1 LKDRRDAGSE
11 RLMSRPVRRGATR
24 RIEIPTPRGIAW
36 ADLDRPSG
44 KPVGLLMLGHGA
56 GGGVEAADLLA
67 TRRAAIEAEWMVARV
82 TQPYR
87 VAGRR
92 TPPAG
97 PVLDEAWLPVATK
110 VRSGRGLGVLPVV
123 FGGRSSGARVAC
135 RTATAGHAAGVLA
148 LAFPLHPPGR
158 PERSRLDELSE
169 PTVPVLV
176 VQGDR
181 DPFGLPPAAGGRRI
195 VVVPG
200 DHSLRGAAEP
210 IRLAVAAFL
219 TMLVRENRGRAAT
232 E

>member
-1 LKDRRDAGSE
+1 
-11 RLMSRPVRRGATR
+11 MSRPVRRGATR
-24 RIEIPTPRGIAW
+24 RIEVHTPRGIAW

-56 GGGVEAADLLA
+56 GGGVEAPDLLA
-67 TRRAAIEAEWMVARV
+67 TQRAALEAEWTVARV

-92 TPPAG
+92 SPPAG
-97 PVLDEAWLPVATK
+97 PVLDEAWLPVVTK
-110 VRSGRGLGVLPVV
+110 VRSGRGLGGLPVV

-135 RTATAGHAAGVLA
+135 RTATAGHAVGVLA
-148 LAFPLHPPGR
+148 LAFPLHPPGH
-158 PERSRLDELSE
+158 PERSRLAELAE

-181 DPFGLPPAAGGRRI
+181 DPFGLPPAAAGRRV

-200 DHSLRGAAEP
+200 DHSLRSATEP

-219 TMLVRENRGRAAT
+219 TTLVG
-232 E
+232 

>member
-1 LKDRRDAGSE
+1 MA
-11 RLMSRPVRRGATR
+11 RPAVRRTTR
-24 RIEIPTPRGIAW
+24 RVEVTTPRGVAW
-36 ADLDRPSG
+36 ADVDRPPRT
-44 KPVGLLMLGHGA
+44 PVGLLVLGHGA

-67 TRRAAIEAEWMVARV
+67 TRRAALEAEWAVARV

-92 TPPAG
+92 SPPAG
-97 PVLDEAWLPVATK
+97 PVLDEAWLPVVTK
-110 VRSGRGLGVLPVV
+110 VRSGRGLRVLPVV

-135 RTATAGHAAGVLA
+135 RTATAGHAVGVLA
-148 LAFPLHPPGR
+148 LAFPLHPPGH
-158 PERSRLDELSE
+158 PERSRLDELAG

-181 DPFGLPPAAGGRRI
+181 DPFGIPPAADGRRI

-200 DHSLRGAAEP
+200 DHSLRSAAEP

-219 TMLVRENRGRAAT
+219 TSLVG
-232 E
+232 

>member
-1 LKDRRDAGSE
+1 MARPAMRRT
-11 RLMSRPVRRGATR
+11 TR
-24 RIEIPTPRGIAW
+24 RVEVTTPRGVAW
-36 ADLDRPSG
+36 ADVDRPAG
-44 KPVGLLMLGHGA
+44 TPVGLLVLGHGA

-67 TRRAAIEAEWMVARV
+67 TRRAALEAEWAVARV

-92 TPPAG
+92 SPPAG
-97 PVLDEAWLPVATK
+97 PVLDEAWLPVVTK
-110 VRSGRGLGVLPVV
+110 VRSGRGLRVLPVV

-135 RTATAGHAAGVLA
+135 RTATAGHAVGVLA
-148 LAFPLHPPGR
+148 LAFPLHPPGH
-158 PERSRLDELSE
+158 PERSRLDELAG

-181 DPFGLPPAAGGRRI
+181 DPFGIPPAADGRRI

-200 DHSLRGAAEP
+200 DHSLRSAAEP

-219 TMLVRENRGRAAT
+219 TSLVG
-232 E
+232 

>member
-1 LKDRRDAGSE
+1 MA
-11 RLMSRPVRRGATR
+11 RPAVRRTTR
-24 RIEIPTPRGIAW
+24 RVEVTTPRGVAW
-36 ADLDRPSG
+36 ADMDRPAG
-44 KPVGLLMLGHGA
+44 TPLGLLVLGHGA

-67 TRRAAIEAEWMVARV
+67 TRRAALETEWAVARV

-92 TPPAG
+92 SPPAG
-97 PVLDEAWLPVATK
+97 PVLDEAWLPVVTK
-110 VRSGRGLGVLPVV
+110 VRSGRGLRLLPVV

-148 LAFPLHPPGR
+148 LAFPLHPPGH
-158 PERSRLDELSE
+158 PERSRLDELAE

-181 DPFGLPPAAGGRRI
+181 DPFGMPPAADGRRI

-200 DHSLRGAAEP
+200 DHSLRSAAEP

-219 TMLVRENRGRAAT
+219 TSLVG
-232 E
+232 

>member
-1 LKDRRDAGSE
+1 
-11 RLMSRPVRRGATR
+11 MSRPATRRATR
-24 RIEIPTPRGIAW
+24 RIEVPTPRGIAW

-44 KPVGLLMLGHGA
+44 QPVGLLMLGHGA
-56 GGGVEAADLLA
+56 GGGVEAADLLV
-67 TRRAAIEAEWMVARV
+67 TRRAALETDWAVARV

-92 TPPAG
+92 SPPAG
-97 PVLDEAWLPVATK
+97 PVLDEAWLPVVRK
-110 VRSGRGLGVLPVV
+110 VRSGRGLGVLPIV

-135 RTATAGHAAGVLA
+135 RTATAGHAAGVVA
-148 LAFPLHPPGR
+148 LAFPLHPPGH
-158 PERSRLDELSE
+158 PERSRLDELAE

-181 DPFGLPPAAGGRRI
+181 DPFGLPPAAGGRRV

-210 IRLAVAAFL
+210 IRVAVATFL
-219 TMLVRENRGRAAT
+219 MTLIG
-232 E
+232 

>member
-1 LKDRRDAGSE
+1 MA
-11 RLMSRPVRRGATR
+11 RPAVRRTTR
-24 RIEIPTPRGIAW
+24 RVEVTTPRGVAW
-36 ADLDRPSG
+36 ADVDRPAG
-44 KPVGLLMLGHGA
+44 TPVGLLVLGHGA

-67 TRRAAIEAEWMVARV
+67 TRRAALEAEWAVARV

-92 TPPAG
+92 SPPAG
-97 PVLDEAWLPVATK
+97 PVLDEAWLPVVTK

-148 LAFPLHPPGR
+148 LAFPLHPPGH
-158 PERSRLDELSE
+158 PERSRLDELAGLS
-169 PTVPVLV
+169 VPVLV

-181 DPFGLPPAAGGRRI
+181 DPFGMPPAADGRRI

-200 DHSLRGAAEP
+200 DHSLRSAAEP

-219 TMLVRENRGRAAT
+219 TSLVG
-232 E
+232 

>member
-1 LKDRRDAGSE
+1 
-11 RLMSRPVRRGATR
+11 LMARPAVRRTTR
-24 RIEIPTPRGIAW
+24 RVEVTTPRGVAW
-36 ADLDRPSG
+36 ADVDRPAG
-44 KPVGLLMLGHGA
+44 TPVGLLVLGHGA
-56 GGGVEAADLLA
+56 GCGVEAADLLA
-67 TRRAAIEAEWMVARV
+67 TRRAALEAEWVVARV

-92 TPPAG
+92 SPPAG
-97 PVLDEAWLPVATK
+97 PVLDEAWLPVVTK
-110 VRSGRGLGVLPVV
+110 LRSGRGLKILPVV

-148 LAFPLHPPGR
+148 LAFPLHPPGH
-158 PERSRLDELSE
+158 PERSRLDELAE

-181 DPFGLPPAAGGRRI
+181 DPFGLPPAADGRRI

-219 TMLVRENRGRAAT
+219 TSLVG
-232 E
+232 

>member
-1 LKDRRDAGSE
+1 MA
-11 RLMSRPVRRGATR
+11 RPAVRRTTR
-24 RIEIPTPRGIAW
+24 RVEVTTPRGVAW
-36 ADLDRPSG
+36 ADVDRPAG
-44 KPVGLLMLGHGA
+44 TPVGLLVLGHGA

-67 TRRAAIEAEWMVARV
+67 TRRAALEAEWAVARV

-92 TPPAG
+92 SPPAG
-97 PVLDEAWLPVATK
+97 PVLDEAWLPVVTK
-110 VRSGRGLGVLPVV
+110 VRSGRGLRVLPVV

-135 RTATAGHAAGVLA
+135 RTATAGHAVGVLA
-148 LAFPLHPPGR
+148 LAFPLHPPGH
-158 PERSRLDELSE
+158 PERSRLDELAG

-181 DPFGLPPAAGGRRI
+181 DPFGIPPAADGRRI

-200 DHSLRGAAEP
+200 DHSLRSAAEP

-219 TMLVRENRGRAAT
+219 TSLVG
-232 E
+232 

>member
-1 LKDRRDAGSE
+1 MA
-11 RLMSRPVRRGATR
+11 RPAVRRTTR
-24 RIEIPTPRGIAW
+24 RVEVTTPRGVAW
-36 ADLDRPSG
+36 ADVDRPAG
-44 KPVGLLMLGHGA
+44 TPDGLLVLGHGA

-67 TRRAAIEAEWMVARV
+67 TRRAALEAEWAVARV

-92 TPPAG
+92 SPPAG
-97 PVLDEAWLPVATK
+97 PVLDEAWLPVVTK
-110 VRSGRGLGVLPVV
+110 VRSGRGLRVLPVV

-135 RTATAGHAAGVLA
+135 RTATAGHAVGVLA
-148 LAFPLHPPGR
+148 LAFPLHPPGH
-158 PERSRLDELSE
+158 PERSRLDELAG

-181 DPFGLPPAAGGRRI
+181 DPFGIPPAADGRRI

-200 DHSLRGAAEP
+200 DHSLRSAAEP

-219 TMLVRENRGRAAT
+219 TSLVG
-232 E
+232 

>member
-1 LKDRRDAGSE
+1 MA
-11 RLMSRPVRRGATR
+11 RPAVRRTTR
-24 RIEIPTPRGIAW
+24 RVEVTTPRGVAW
-36 ADLDRPSG
+36 ADVDRPAG
-44 KPVGLLMLGHGA
+44 TPVGLLVLGHGA

-67 TRRAAIEAEWMVARV
+67 TRRAALEAEWAVARV

-92 TPPAG
+92 SPPAG
-97 PVLDEAWLPVATK
+97 PVLDEAWLPVVTK
-110 VRSGRGLGVLPVV
+110 LRSGRGLRLLPVV

-148 LAFPLHPPGR
+148 LAFPLHPPGH
-158 PERSRLDELSE
+158 PERSRLDELAE

-181 DPFGLPPAAGGRRI
+181 DPFGLPPAADGRRI

-200 DHSLRGAAEP
+200 DHSLRSAAEP

-219 TMLVRENRGRAAT
+219 TSLVG
-232 E
+232 

>member
-1 LKDRRDAGSE
+1 MA
-11 RLMSRPVRRGATR
+11 RPAVRRTTR
-24 RIEIPTPRGIAW
+24 RVEVTTPRGVAW
-36 ADLDRPSG
+36 ADVDRPASTS
-44 KPVGLLMLGHGA
+44 VGLLVLGHGA

-67 TRRAAIEAEWMVARV
+67 TRRAALEAEWAVARI

-92 TPPAG
+92 SPPAG
-97 PVLDEAWLPVATK
+97 PVLDEAWLPAVTK
-110 VRSGRGLGVLPVV
+110 VRSGRGLRVLPVV

-148 LAFPLHPPGR
+148 LAFPLHPPGH
-158 PERSRLDELSE
+158 PERSRLDELAE

-181 DPFGLPPAAGGRRI
+181 DPFGMPPAADGRRI

-200 DHSLRGAAEP
+200 DHSLRSAAEP

-219 TMLVRENRGRAAT
+219 TSLVG
-232 E
+232 

>member
-1 LKDRRDAGSE
+1 MA
-11 RLMSRPVRRGATR
+11 RPAVRRTTR
-24 RIEIPTPRGIAW
+24 RVEVTTPRGVAW
-36 ADLDRPSG
+36 ADVDRPAG
-44 KPVGLLMLGHGA
+44 TPVGLLVLGHGA

-67 TRRAAIEAEWMVARV
+67 TRRAALEAEWAVARV

-92 TPPAG
+92 SPPAG
-97 PVLDEAWLPVATK
+97 PVLDEAWLPVVTK
-110 VRSGRGLGVLPVV
+110 LRSGRGLRVLPVV

-148 LAFPLHPPGR
+148 LAFPLHPPGH
-158 PERSRLDELSE
+158 PERSRLDELAE

-181 DPFGLPPAAGGRRI
+181 DPFGLPPAADGRRI

-200 DHSLRGAAEP
+200 DHSLRSAAEP

-219 TMLVRENRGRAAT
+219 TSLVG
-232 E
+232 

>member
-1 LKDRRDAGSE
+1 MA
-11 RLMSRPVRRGATR
+11 RPAVRRTTHR
-24 RIEIPTPRGIAW
+24 VEVTTPRGVAW
-36 ADLDRPSG
+36 ADVDRPAG
-44 KPVGLLMLGHGA
+44 TPVGLLVLGHGA

-67 TRRAAIEAEWMVARV
+67 TRRAALETEWAVARV

-92 TPPAG
+92 SPPAG
-97 PVLDEAWLPVATK
+97 PVLDEAWLPVVTK
-110 VRSGRGLGVLPVV
+110 VRSGRGLRVLPVV

-148 LAFPLHPPGR
+148 LAFPLHPPGH
-158 PERSRLDELSE
+158 PERSRLDELAE

-181 DPFGLPPAAGGRRI
+181 DPFGMPPAAGGRRI

-200 DHSLRGAAEP
+200 DHSLRSAAEP

-219 TMLVRENRGRAAT
+219 TSLVG
-232 E
+232 

>member
-1 LKDRRDAGSE
+1 MA
-11 RLMSRPVRRGATR
+11 RPAVRRTTR
-24 RIEIPTPRGIAW
+24 RVEVTTPRGVAW
-36 ADLDRPSG
+36 ADVDRPAG
-44 KPVGLLMLGHGA
+44 TPVGLLVLGHGA

-67 TRRAAIEAEWMVARV
+67 TRRAALEAEWAVARV

-92 TPPAG
+92 SPPAG
-97 PVLDEAWLPVATK
+97 PVLDEAWLPVVTK
-110 VRSGRGLGVLPVV
+110 VRSGRGLRVLPVV

-135 RTATAGHAAGVLA
+135 RTATAGHAVGVLA
-148 LAFPLHPPGR
+148 LAFPLHPPGH
-158 PERSRLDELSE
+158 PERSRLDELAE

-181 DPFGLPPAAGGRRI
+181 DPFGVPPAAGGRRV

-210 IRLAVAAFL
+210 IRVAVATFL
-219 TMLVRENRGRAAT
+219 MTLIG
-232 E
+232 

>member
-1 LKDRRDAGSE
+1 MA
-11 RLMSRPVRRGATR
+11 RPAVRRTTR
-24 RIEIPTPRGIAW
+24 RVEVTTPRGVAW
-36 ADLDRPSG
+36 ADVDRPAG
-44 KPVGLLMLGHGA
+44 TPVGLLVLGHGA

-67 TRRAAIEAEWMVARV
+67 TRRAALEAEWAVARV

-92 TPPAG
+92 SPPAG
-97 PVLDEAWLPVATK
+97 PVLDEAWLPVVTK

-148 LAFPLHPPGR
+148 LAFPLHPPGH
-158 PERSRLDELSE
+158 PERSRLDELAG
-169 PTVPVLV
+169 PIVPVLV

-181 DPFGLPPAAGGRRI
+181 DPFGMPPAADGRRI

-200 DHSLRGAAEP
+200 DHSLRSAAEP

-219 TMLVRENRGRAAT
+219 TSLVG
-232 E
+232 

>member
-1 LKDRRDAGSE
+1 MA
-11 RLMSRPVRRGATR
+11 RPAVRRTTR
-24 RIEIPTPRGIAW
+24 RVEVTTPRGVAW
-36 ADLDRPSG
+36 ADVDRPAG
-44 KPVGLLMLGHGA
+44 TPVGLLVLGHGA

-67 TRRAAIEAEWMVARV
+67 TRRAALEAEWAVARV

-92 TPPAG
+92 SPPAG
-97 PVLDEAWLPVATK
+97 PVLDEAWLPVVTK

-148 LAFPLHPPGR
+148 LAFPLHPPGH
-158 PERSRLDELSE
+158 PERSRLDELAGPS
-169 PTVPVLV
+169 VPVLV

-181 DPFGLPPAAGGRRI
+181 DPFGMPPAADGRRI

-200 DHSLRGAAEP
+200 DHSLRSAAEP

-219 TMLVRENRGRAAT
+219 TSFVG
-232 E
+232 

>member
-1 LKDRRDAGSE
+1 MA
-11 RLMSRPVRRGATR
+11 RPAVRRTTARVEVT
-24 RIEIPTPRGIAW
+24 TPRGVAW
-36 ADLDRPSG
+36 ADVDRPAG
-44 KPVGLLMLGHGA
+44 TPVGLLVLGHGA

-67 TRRAAIEAEWMVARV
+67 TRRAALEAEWAVARV

-92 TPPAG
+92 SPPAG
-97 PVLDEAWLPVATK
+97 PVLDEAWLPVVTK
-110 VRSGRGLGVLPVV
+110 VRSGRGLRVLPVV

-148 LAFPLHPPGR
+148 LAFPLHPPGH
-158 PERSRLDELSE
+158 PERSRLDELAG

-181 DPFGLPPAAGGRRI
+181 DPFGMPPAADGRRI

-200 DHSLRGAAEP
+200 DHSLRSAAEP

-219 TMLVRENRGRAAT
+219 TSLVG
-232 E
+232 

>member
-1 LKDRRDAGSE
+1 MA
-11 RLMSRPVRRGATR
+11 RPAVRRTTR
-24 RIEIPTPRGIAW
+24 RVEVTTPRGVAW
-36 ADLDRPSG
+36 ADVDRPAG
-44 KPVGLLMLGHGA
+44 TPVGLLVLGHGA

-67 TRRAAIEAEWMVARV
+67 TRRAALEAEWAVARV

-92 TPPAG
+92 SPPAG
-97 PVLDEAWLPVATK
+97 PVLDEAWLPVVAK

-148 LAFPLHPPGR
+148 LAFPLHPPGH
-158 PERSRLDELSE
+158 PERSRLDELAGPS
-169 PTVPVLV
+169 VPVLV

-181 DPFGLPPAAGGRRI
+181 DPFGMPPAADGRRI

-200 DHSLRGAAEP
+200 DHSLRSAAEP

-219 TMLVRENRGRAAT
+219 TSLVG
-232 E
+232 